1 MSCVAHASQIDLRFR
16 DAASQPADFGVGGWP
31 GNFVCERFH
40 FFGQDLIGIKRQTQT
55 VATRVSCRM
64 EAALRGFWA
73 SASPSIRAVGLDFRI
88 ARQAAVF
95 PLVGIVST
103 T

>member
-1 MSCVAHASQIDLRFR
+1 
-16 DAASQPADFGVGGWP
+16 
-31 GNFVCERFH
+31 
-40 FFGQDLIGIKRQTQT
+40 
-55 VATRVSCRM
+55 M

-73 SASPSIRAVGLDFRI
+73 SASPSIRAVGLDFKI

>member
-1 MSCVAHASQIDLRFR
+1 MSCVAYASQIDLRFR
-16 DAASQPADFGVGGWP
+16 EAASQLADFGVGGCP
-31 GNFVCERFH
+31 GNFVRECFH
-40 FFGQDLIGIKRQTQT
+40 FFGQGRIGIKRQTQT
-55 VATRVSCRM
+55 AATRVSCRT

-73 SASPSIRAVGLDFRI
+73 GTSPSILAVGLDFRI

-95 PLVGIVST
+95 PLVGVVST